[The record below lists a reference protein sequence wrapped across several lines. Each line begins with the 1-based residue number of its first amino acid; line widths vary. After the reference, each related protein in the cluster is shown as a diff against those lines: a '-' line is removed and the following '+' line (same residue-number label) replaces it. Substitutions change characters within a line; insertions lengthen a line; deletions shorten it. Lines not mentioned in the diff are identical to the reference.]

1 MIDLPLPASRAHR
14 ANVVLLLRPEQAAWL
29 RNHAGRRG
37 VSSFMRQL
45 LTQLMEEERL
55 EIAAV
60 RRRLARS
67 SKGPDQ
73 TTTD

>member
-1 MIDLPLPASRAHR
+1 MIDLPLPASREPR

-37 VSSFMRQL
+37 VSAFMRQL
-45 LTQLMEEERL
+45 LAQLMEDERC
-55 EIAAV
+55 EIEAV

-67 SKGPDQ
+67 GKGSVQ
-73 TTTD
+73 TTAD